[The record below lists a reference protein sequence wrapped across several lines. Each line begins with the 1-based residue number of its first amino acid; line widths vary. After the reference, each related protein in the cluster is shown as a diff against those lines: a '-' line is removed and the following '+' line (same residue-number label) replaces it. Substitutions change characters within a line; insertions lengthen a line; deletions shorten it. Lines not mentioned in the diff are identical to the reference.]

1 MLLTAS
7 RTSPRAKILQSHPT
21 GSTALPSGA
30 TLLQSRCS
38 LQTRGLCFGA
48 WSMYLGSGA
57 NREGRRHPRAVRY
70 RYMESLNRNI
80 SWDNN
85 SSKTIKKAMAAL
97 HRASNTSN
105 GKNYVNV
112 DEVKSWSDEFSGAR
126 PGKNIEDVERGA
138 IDHLIR
144 GDRPLNY
151 EYDMWKS
158 PLHNIRSYLESQ
170 RESQTNAQAAAESD
184 NSTFIDPIT
193 NRRATKRPSN
203 KSPLYEDLG
212 GYRATH
218 FTGSSDPVNP
228 SPKYDDLNSYGP
240 VMDQAS
246 PEKAQSAKYTDLNK
260 YGPVADGSSRNRQQN
275 APRYGDLDEYSAVRW
290 NEPDGLRKT
299 TSEEASKQYKDL
311 GKYST
316 TKIDKPDTARK
327 LSPEEQS
334 KVYHDLDKYQP
345 VEWNEPD
352 GLQNHT
358 KEELSKSYDD
368 LENYGAVRWN
378 EPDGLRK
385 PTTEELSK
393 DYDDLEGYAAVRWSE
408 PDGLRRSTPEELSK
422 NYKDLGAYDT
432 PFVAKR
438 STIRAH
444 AAAQMDATPKGEP
457 LAAKVDGPLE
467 DLTTKYE
474 DLDKYGPVRWN
485 EPDGLR
491 KKTPEELSKNYEDLH
506 LYGAAKW
513 NEPDGLRTLTS
524 EEKSREYHDVPLYAP
539 RDFTGPEVIA
549 QRIHPEEASKDY
561 KDLPAYHHYDNAD
574 SKAPRVHPEE
584 ASKKYADLA
593 QYSAY
598 DNNGPELERIH
609 PEQASKEYEDLS
621 KYPTVG
627 FEEATNTE
635 QVHPEELAKTYED
648 LDKYKP
654 TTFDQAD
661 TPYPTH
667 PEDATKTYKDLHRY
681 SAVRHNEPDGKPAS
695 QPDTV
700 ARGLGE
706 FDSKAGSQDT
716 RNGPLFAYPLHHR
729 TNRFDSDS
737 IDSNADSLTAQE
749 IRAATLRRAR
759 ESSQEAKREEFQ
771 GPASMDSS
779 EYETL
784 TGNYVRDFP
793 EEFSTSWSTE
803 NSSTKSTLLPKDQA
817 QESGTQATSVSADP
831 DSVEVSSLDESFPSL
846 DDKLQTALDRHRAKM
861 DREMKDLY
869 SHEPQ
874 GLETSF
880 AEECGGKATLPTL
893 EKHYETKGP
902 TSELPASYKI
912 LAYDGASQTI
922 SIAEATTTIPEAD
935 PASTLSDV
943 LLRLSN
949 PSKFLP
955 HFESLQAQGYEV
967 VSGSGDVL
975 IFRKVREV
983 SEDSVKHGSTGFA
996 PTRVNPID
1004 MMGKSAIGNFA
1015 SPTGF
1020 VNYDAL
1026 SETAEKPAPPFQP
1039 APDVGHDD
1047 SFRAPV
1053 KGRKK
1058 RRIGR
1063 KLVLGTAGL
1072 AGSAYAVA
1080 TMGEYFS
1087 TKGIKRDEPK
1097 QRRL

>member
-1 MLLTAS
+1 
-7 RTSPRAKILQSHPT
+7 
-21 GSTALPSGA
+21 
-30 TLLQSRCS
+30 
-38 LQTRGLCFGA
+38 
-48 WSMYLGSGA
+48 
-57 NREGRRHPRAVRY
+57 
-70 RYMESLNRNI
+70 MESLNRKL

-85 SSKTIKKAMAAL
+85 SNKTIKKAMAAL
-97 HRASNTSN
+97 HRASNTNS
-105 GKNYVNV
+105 GKKYVNV

-144 GDRPLNY
+144 GDRPFSY

-170 RESQTNAQAAAESD
+170 RDSQTNMNTTAESN
-184 NSTFIDPIT
+184 NSSFIDPIT
-193 NRRATKRPSN
+193 NRRTSKNASK
-203 KSPLYEDLG
+203 KSPQYDDLN
-212 GYRATH
+212 GYTAAD
-218 FTGSSDPVNP
+218 FSEPSEPVNS

-240 VMDQAS
+240 IKDQAATG
-246 PEKAQSAKYTDLNK
+246 KAQGEKYADLNK
-260 YGPVADGSSRNRQQN
+260 YEPVVDGRASTRQR
-275 APRYGDLDEYSAVRW
+275 APRYGDLDKYGAVHW

-299 TSEEASKQYKDL
+299 TPEEASKQYEDL
-311 GKYST
+311 AKYST
-316 TKIDKPDTARK
+316 SNIDNPRTTRT
-327 LSPEEQS
+327 LSSEEQS
-334 KVYHDLDKYQP
+334 KVYDDLEKYQP

-352 GLQNHT
+352 GLQKQT
-358 KEELSKSYDD
+358 QEELSKNYDD
-368 LENYGAVRWN
+368 LEKYDAVRWN
-378 EPDGLRK
+378 EPDGLRN

-393 DYDDLEGYAAVRWSE
+393 DYKDLGGYDAVRWSE
-408 PDGLRRSTPEELSK
+408 PDGLRRLTPEELSK
-422 NYKDLGAYDT
+422 NYKDLDAYDT
-432 PFVAKR
+432 PFVAKN
-438 STIRAH
+438 STLRAH
-444 AAAQMDATPKGEP
+444 EAAQMDATPKGKP
-457 LAAKVDGPLE
+457 LAAKVERPLE
-467 DLTTKYE
+467 DLTSKYE

-506 LYGAAKW
+506 LYGAVKW
-513 NEPDGLRTLTS
+513 NEPDGLRMLTP
-524 EEKSREYHDVPLYAP
+524 EEKSKEYHDVPLYAP
-539 RDFTGPEVIA
+539 RDTEPEVIA
-549 QRIHPEEASKDY
+549 KRIHPEEASKDY

-574 SKAPRVHPEE
+574 SKTARVHPEE
-584 ASKKYADLA
+584 ASKKYEDLDK
-593 QYSAY
+593 YSAF
-598 DNNGPELERIH
+598 DNNEPDLERVH
-609 PEQASKEYEDLS
+609 PEQASKEYEDIS
-621 KYPTVG
+621 KYPSVG

-667 PEDATKTYKDLHRY
+667 PEDATKAYKDLHRY
-681 SAVRHNEPDGKPAS
+681 SAIRHNEPDGKSAS
-695 QPDTV
+695 QPDAV

-716 RNGPLFAYPLHHR
+716 RNGPSFAYPLDHR
-729 TNRFDSDS
+729 TNRSEPDS

-759 ESSQEAKREEFQ
+759 EISQETKPEESK
-771 GPASMDSS
+771 GHASLDSS

-803 NSSTKSTLLPKDQA
+803 NSPTKTTLFPKNQA
-817 QESGTQATSVSADP
+817 QEVDEQENTLAADP
-831 DSVEVSSLDESFPSL
+831 DSAEVSSLDESFPSL
-846 DDKLQTALDRHRAKM
+846 DHKLQTAMDRHRTKM
-861 DREMKDLY
+861 DREIKDLY

-880 AEECGGKATLPTL
+880 ADECGGKTTLPTL
-893 EKHYETKGP
+893 EKHYKAKSP
-902 TSELPASYKI
+902 TSDLPASYKI
-912 LAYDGASQTI
+912 LAYDAASQTI
-922 SIAEATTTIPEAD
+922 SVAEAKTTIHEAD

-955 HFESLQAQGYEV
+955 HFETLQAQGYEV

-975 IFRKVREV
+975 IFRKVREA
-983 SEDSVKHGSTGFA
+983 SENSVKHGTAGFA
-996 PTRVNPID
+996 PTRINPID
-1004 MMGKSAIGNFA
+1004 MMGKSAVGNFA

-1026 SETAEKPAPPFQP
+1026 SETTEKPAPPFQP
-1039 APDVGHDD
+1039 VPDLDQDD
-1047 SFRAPV
+1047 SYRAPI

-1087 TKGIKRDEPK
+1087 TKGISRDEPK